1 MGGILINKN
10 FMTNEQKGQVYGR
23 LLNEHTKIGN
33 QISEI
38 KGESI
43 DLNIQQKDKIR
54 QLESIQ
60 LKIMRDINKLMS

>member
-1 MGGILINKN
+1 MKGILINKYI
-10 FMTNEQKGQVYGR
+10 MTNEQKGQVYGR
-23 LLNEHTKIGN
+23 LLTEHTKVGN

-43 DLNIQQKDKIR
+43 DLNTQQKEKIR

-60 LKIMRDINKLMS
+60 LKIMRDINRLMS